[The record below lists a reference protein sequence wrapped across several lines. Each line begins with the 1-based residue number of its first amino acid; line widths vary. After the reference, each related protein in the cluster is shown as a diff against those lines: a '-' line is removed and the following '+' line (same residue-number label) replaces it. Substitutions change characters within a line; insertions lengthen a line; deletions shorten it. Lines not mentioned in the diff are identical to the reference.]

1 MIKQTGVIVSSTS
14 LNVISATWT
23 WRLHVLCVFLWHPT
37 FNIYKLNKTKREIWH
52 GCCFSFQWE
61 KIFYLFSPPK
71 YLRKLPHAMN
81 ERRRN
86 FNWLMS
92 WPEKEFY
99 GRAECADRQETT
111 LIFIECILVIG
122 LLCLDTWKKGERKQQ
137 NQRNILQS
145 WEE

>member
-1 MIKQTGVIVSSTS
+1 
-14 LNVISATWT
+14 
-23 WRLHVLCVFLWHPT
+23 
-37 FNIYKLNKTKREIWH
+37 
-52 GCCFSFQWE
+52 
-61 KIFYLFSPPK
+61 
-71 YLRKLPHAMN
+71 MN

-122 LLCLDTWKKGERKQQ
+122 LLWLDTWKKGERKQQ

-145 WEE
+145 WEEQKTGGVQVHGSLAEIMISEKSFYKI